1 MFTYHMPTKL
11 YVGEDALL
19 KNENALILGTRAMIV
34 TGKSSGEKSGA
45 LSDVLSILK
54 SHGIPSLVYDKIE
67 NNPTLEAM
75 VEGGKAAR
83 EFGADFLI
91 GIGGGSPLDAA
102 KAIGV
107 FCENPPSETFAPEDI
122 FTGDFKKRPLPM
134 AAIPTTAGTGSE
146 VTQYSI
152 LTVHSIENKKS
163 FSTPEFY
170 AVAFL
175 DGRYTKNLPL
185 QIARNTAADAMCH
198 LLEGL
203 TCKRC
208 TEGTDYIALEG
219 LRVMGRAL
227 PALLAGTLTDK
238 DRCDLLWAS
247 CLGGMVI
254 AQTATTIVHSMGYP
268 LTYHAGLPHGLANGL
283 LLTEYMRRT
292 ESVLPEKT
300 RAALTALGFETVDA
314 LGAFLDGILEK
325 PAGFTEAVL
334 AKWTEKTILAK
345 NVATC
350 PFPVT
355 REDEAQIYF
364 ASLL

>member
-1 MFTYHMPTKL
+1 MFTYYMPTKL

-19 KNENALILGTRAMIV
+19 KNENALILGKRAMVV

-54 SHGIPSLVYDKIE
+54 AKEIPYLVYDKIE

-75 VEGGKAAR
+75 VAGGTAAR
-83 EFGADFLI
+83 KFGADFLI

-107 FCENPPSETFAPEDI
+107 FCQNPPSETFAPEDV
-122 FTGDFKKRPLPM
+122 FTGVFAKKPLPM

-152 LTVHSIENKKS
+152 LTVRSIENKKS

-170 AVAFL
+170 TAAFL

-203 TCKRC
+203 TCRRA
-208 TEGTDYIALEG
+208 TDGTDYIALEG
-219 LRVMGRAL
+219 LRVMGKAL
-227 PALLAGTLTDK
+227 PSLLKGTLTDK
-238 DRCDLLWAS
+238 DREHLLWAS

-268 LTYHAGLPHGLANGL
+268 LTYHMDIPHGLANGL
-283 LLTEYMRRT
+283 LLSEYMRRT
-292 ESVLPEKT
+292 EGVLPEKT
-300 RAALTALGFETVDA
+300 KAALSALGMESVEA
-314 LGAFLDGILEK
+314 LSSFLQAILPK

-334 AKWTEKTILAK
+334 TGWTEKTILAK

-355 REDEAQIYF
+355 REDEAQMYF